1 MLHSKIA
8 NVVLSVLFMQ
18 GAADAASARP
28 KTHRA
33 ERSPASTALQ
43 DCNGTPVI
51 MQGLECR
58 TGPTSGHPN
67 ERAEL
72 PRRIPRGSGGY
83 IPPVPSPNPPSLTL
97 QRPAVTPYVP
107 PPINTFS
114 DRVMQCNQSFTFNA
128 GVGNNPVGRDAY
140 VRQCAN

>member
-8 NVVLSVLFMQ
+8 NVVLSIVVML
-18 GAADAASARP
+18 GAVDAVSARP
-28 KTHRA
+28 KTHRV

-43 DCNGTPVI
+43 NCNGTPVI
-51 MQGLECR
+51 MQGLDCR
-58 TGPTSGHPN
+58 TGPASGHPSA
-67 ERAEL
+67 RAEL
-72 PRRIPRGSGGY
+72 AKRLPRGSGGY
-83 IPPVPSPNPPSLTL
+83 IPAVPSPNPPSLTL
-97 QRPAVTPYVP
+97 QQPAVTPYVP
-107 PPINTFS
+107 PRINSFS